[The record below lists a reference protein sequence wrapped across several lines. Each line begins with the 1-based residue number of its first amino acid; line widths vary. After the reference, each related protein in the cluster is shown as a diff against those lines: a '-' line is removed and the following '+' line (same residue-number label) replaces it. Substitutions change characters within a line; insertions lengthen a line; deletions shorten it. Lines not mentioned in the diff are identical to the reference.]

1 MPTKKSTVDTNALTV
16 TYVDPRGLIQH
27 PDNPRRGNVNAIA
40 DSLVM
45 HDQYKPLVVSAATNH
60 VLAGNHT
67 LRAILRIL
75 DGWEPAA
82 ELTEA
87 DRARLDEVRA
97 RLSTVAVVLL
107 PDLTP
112 EREAAILATDN
123 RTADLGTYD
132 DAALVKLLESLD
144 TLVGTGY
151 SDDDLDTLRYI
162 TGQLDHGAVLAGT
175 ETDAH
180 FSGTDEER
188 EQRAENVANFQGL
201 KAQGLEEVIL
211 VLSGSKKE
219 QLIEWLQ
226 VLRGKWG
233 VDQTNGELVYAAV
246 GRAVE
251 H

>member
-1 MPTKKSTVDTNALTV
+1 MPTKKSTVDTNQLAID
-16 TYVDPRGLIQH
+16 YVDPRGLIQH
-27 PDNPRRGNVNAIA
+27 PDNPRRGNVDAILE
-40 DSLVM
+40 SLLANG
-45 HDQYKPLVVSAATNH
+45 QYRALVVSSATQH
-60 VLAGNHT
+60 VLVGNHT
-67 LRAILRIL
+67 LQAVLRIL
-75 DGWEPAA
+75 DGAIPAGHD
-82 ELTEA
+82 EEA
-87 DRARLDEVRA
+87 VQNQFTR
-97 RLSTVAVVLL
+97 VAVTYLHG
-107 PDLTP
+107 LTA
-112 EREAAILATDN
+112 EQEARILAVDN
-123 RTADLGTYD
+123 RSADLGTYD
-132 DAALVKLLESLD
+132 DEALVRVLESLGS
-144 TLVGTGY
+144 LVGTGY

>member
-1 MPTKKSTVDTNALTV
+1 MPTKKSTVDTDQLAID
-16 TYVDPRGLIQH
+16 YVDPRGLIQH
-27 PDNPRRGNVNAIA
+27 PDNPRRGNVDAILE
-40 DSLVM
+40 SLITNG
-45 HDQYKPLVVSAATNH
+45 QYRALVVSSATQH
-60 VLAGNHT
+60 VLVGNHT
-67 LRAILRIL
+67 LQAVLRIL
-75 DGWEPAA
+75 DGQIPDGYDEEAVQNQFSRVAVTYLHGLTA
-82 ELTEA
+82 EQ
-87 DRARLDEVRA
+87 EVR
-97 RLSTVAVVLL
+97 
-107 PDLTP
+107 
-112 EREAAILATDN
+112 ILAVDN

-132 DAALVKLLESLD
+132 DAALVRVLDSLGS
-144 TLVGTGY
+144 LAGTGY

-162 TGQLDHGAVLAGT
+162 TGQLDSSVLAGT

-180 FSGTDEER
+180 YSGSDEER